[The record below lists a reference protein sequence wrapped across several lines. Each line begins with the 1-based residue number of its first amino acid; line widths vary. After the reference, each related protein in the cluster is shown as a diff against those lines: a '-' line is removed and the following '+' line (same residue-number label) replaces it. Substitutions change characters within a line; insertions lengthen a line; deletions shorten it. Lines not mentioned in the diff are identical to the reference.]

1 MIVTIGTD
9 DTLASPG
16 AQLDYYQAI
25 IDTMGRDVVDSFA
38 RLFVIPQ
45 ATHGL
50 TGRTAA
56 QDGDGRDVP
65 VVPLPT
71 RFERVPVLLDWVERG
86 IAPPMHLTVTAGD
99 RSLPLCSY
107 PAYPHY
113 SSGPP
118 EAASSY
124 QCQAVCALKSGPL
137 YRQSPVASRQSPVAS
152 RQSPVETDKH
162 WEPETGDCTAG
173 RLPGHAVTVLA
184 AVKPADHRRIRRRD
198 IVLPARVAA
207 LAFTTP
213 SRYAPDRRRFAEWS
227 CPVEKSCAAPSL
239 RSVPQWCRRTAG
251 EAQAPRPAGARTRPA
266 NEPFGYCLNTS
277 TIRGNN
283 LDIVGVVNAASKAGF
298 HAIEPWIREIDDYTS
313 KGGTLK
319 DLGKR
324 IADAGLTVEDAIAF
338 NSFLDDDDARRAAS
352 MEKLK
357 VDMDK
362 VAQIGGK
369 RIAAPPGNNRAAV
382 SLDNAAKYYRE
393 ALEMGEKMGVQ
404 PLLELWGTHPVLG
417 PLSHGIYVTVAA
429 GRADASLLLD
439 VFHLYKS
446 GTPFTALKQING
458 ASLHVMHL
466 NDYPQAADPSTLN
479 DGNRIYPG
487 DGVAPLRQILRDL
500 RDSGFRGYLSLE
512 LFNRDYWTHSADEN
526 LKTAMEKIR
535 ATVRSAMA

>member
-1 MIVTIGTD
+1 MTLSRREVLGSVVAAIG
-9 DTLASPG
+9 G
-16 AQLDYYQAI
+16 A
-25 IDTMGRDVVDSFA
+25 
-38 RLFVIPQ
+38 
-45 ATHGL
+45 
-50 TGRTAA
+50 
-56 QDGDGRDVP
+56 
-65 VVPLPT
+65 
-71 RFERVPVLLDWVERG
+71 
-86 IAPPMHLTVTAGD
+86 
-99 RSLPLCSY
+99 
-107 PAYPHY
+107 
-113 SSGPP
+113 
-118 EAASSY
+118 
-124 QCQAVCALKSGPL
+124 
-137 YRQSPVASRQSPVAS
+137 
-152 RQSPVETDKH
+152 
-162 WEPETGDCTAG
+162 
-173 RLPGHAVTVLA
+173 A
-184 AVKPADHRRIRRRD
+184 AVGA
-198 IVLPARVAA
+198 
-207 LAFTTP
+207 
-213 SRYAPDRRRFAEWS
+213 
-227 CPVEKSCAAPSL
+227 AAPQT
-239 RSVPQWCRRTAG
+239 PRRT
-251 EAQAPRPAGARTRPA
+251 ESKRSA

-283 LDIVGVVNAASKAGF
+283 LDIVAVVNAAAKAGF
-298 HAIEPWIREIDDYTS
+298 QAIEPLIMEIDRYTS
-313 KGGTLK
+313 AGGTLK

-338 NSFLDDDDARRAAS
+338 NSLLDDDDARRAAS

-429 GRADASLLLD
+429 GRPDASLLLD

-446 GTPFTALKQING
+446 GTPFTALRQING

-479 DGNRIYPG
+479 DGSRIYPG
-487 DGVAPLRQILRDL
+487 DGVAPFPQILRDL

-512 LFNRDYWTHSADEN
+512 LFNREYWTRSADEN

-535 ATVRSAMA
+535 STVRSALA